1 MDSNLEIRQIEP
13 EERAAALQLVQDMFM
28 KFEAP
33 EYDEE
38 GVRHFQTFI
47 HDEEQTKQLEMYG
60 AFTGGAVIG
69 VLAMRKQGT
78 HVSLFFVDD
87 AYHRQGIGRALFDHM
102 LRTKKREVIT
112 VNAAPYALKIYERL
126 GFVAT
131 DTEKTEDGIRY
142 TPMKYVDNK

>member
-13 EERAAALQLVQDMFM
+13 EEREAALQLVQDVFM
-28 KFEAP
+28 KFEAQ

-47 HDEEQTKQLEMYG
+47 HDEEKTKQLEMYS
-60 AFTGGAVIG
+60 AFTGGTVIG

-87 AYHRQGIGRALFDHM
+87 AYHRQGIGRALFEYM

-131 DTEKTEDGIRY
+131 DAEKTEDGIRY
-142 TPMKYVDNK
+142 TPMKYVGK